1 MYYTDQLRQLG
12 GRGRGVVV
20 LYVFFSLVLDGN
32 SDVRPFNFESETFFP
47 PHFPKEKQTL
57 TFWVSG
63 VVLCRWNSWNH
74 FGCGINENLIK
85 QTGTHACLPA
95 PPTPRLH
102 PQLRASHVCLRLLVP
117 VVVVVL
123 VFFASEMRAK
133 GEKER
138 EKNRVSER
146 CPFFF
151 SPAFGYR
158 LRHARLVGRSSSGVA
173 LAGMLAYQQIRRRAP
188 ARARGSCPVS
198 RLSVRCLT
206 RRRRPLNSKR
216 WTANAT
222 FFFFFSPYLV
232 WVKLLTTTQSC
243 VHITYSTAPCRR
255 LRALVFV

>member
-1 MYYTDQLRQLG
+1 MCFF
-12 GRGRGVVV
+12 
-20 LYVFFSLVLDGN
+20 LYSLTATGTSVPLILTVKLLFFS
-32 SDVRPFNFESETFFP
+32 
-47 PHFPKEKQTL
+47 PHFPKDKQTL

-117 VVVVVL
+117 VVVVVVL

-138 EKNRVSER
+138 KKNRVSER
-146 CPFFF
+146 CPFF

-206 RRRRPLNSKR
+206 RRRRPLTLR
-216 WTANAT
+216 DGQLMRP
-222 FFFFFSPYLV
+222 FFSSFSRTLSGLSYLQPR
-232 WVKLLTTTQSC
+232 KAA
-243 VHITYSTAPCRR
+243 STSPIPPHRVGASAP
-255 LRALVFV
+255 